1 MAKKPKDQTSPHEQK
16 FARPKSSKQKSLT
29 ARTTLPSSR
38 YDDLGDSDD
47 ESAGRYL
54 LTSQQIAK
62 RYSIS
67 AMTLW
72 RWEAD
77 AEMQFPKP
85 KWIRRRKYWDVASL
99 AAWERSFSRGDGVHV
114 PEVA

>member
-29 ARTTLPSSR
+29 ARTRLSPSR
-38 YDDLGDSDD
+38 YDDRGDSDD

-99 AAWERSFSRGDGVHV
+99 AAWERSFSRSDGVHV